1 MKLAFYINSSIS
13 TPAWLHGLVG
23 KMTHV
28 SMALTAATALCL
40 TTSCSGI
47 LDTDSELVEFEEDN
61 HIDTPQD
68 SVYSVMGI
76 IYNMQK
82 IADRTVILGEMRGDL
97 LTPTDHASAALKDVA
112 NFNIGTDNTYNAIAD
127 YFAVINNC
135 NFYLSHV
142 DSLLTIR
149 NKKVFADEV
158 AAVRTYRAWAY
169 LEAAKVYGS
178 LPLVTTPIVN
188 EHQAQEALKKQ
199 PSSLTDICNFFIDDL
214 KNLVNVDLPNYGTI
228 SGMSSQQFF
237 IPVRV
242 LLGDLCLWAGRYQE
256 AATYYH
262 DYLTRTGHEVPTG
275 TSRVAWASNS
285 NRFEN
290 VSNGYSSSVVST
302 DGGTSAECSSY
313 IPMETSAFDGIN
325 SDLKNIYNSTEL
337 NNYYYQVTPSEAM
350 RSLSARQVYCLEYHL
365 SDTKIDT
372 LYSPKEKLA
381 NPLYAGDLRLYANY
395 SHHVNK
401 QSSFSKYSSYR
412 QTLQKINSYGI
423 NLCRRQLIYL
433 HFAEAL
439 NRAGFPESAF
449 CILKYGLCND
459 NISKYISEKE
469 REAVGSLLDFN
480 SNVFTTANTQ
490 GIHSR
495 GCGDSPAN
503 AFYVLPEPATE
514 LASRADTV
522 AYQMPLVEDL
532 IVDEEALE
540 GSFEGQ
546 RFYDLMR
553 VALRRNDPNYLAD
566 PVSRRDGE
574 RNDALYQ
581 KLLNTTNWYLPK
593 Q

>member
-199 PSSLTDICNFFIDDL
+199 PSTLTDICNFFIDDL

-228 SGMSSQQFF
+228 SGMSL
-237 IPVRV
+237 PTV
-242 LLGDLCLWAGRYQE
+242 L
-256 AATYYH
+256 
-262 DYLTRTGHEVPTG
+262 
-275 TSRVAWASNS
+275 
-285 NRFEN
+285 
-290 VSNGYSSSVVST
+290 
-302 DGGTSAECSSY
+302 
-313 IPMETSAFDGIN
+313 
-325 SDLKNIYNSTEL
+325 
-337 NNYYYQVTPSEAM
+337 
-350 RSLSARQVYCLEYHL
+350 
-365 SDTKIDT
+365 
-372 LYSPKEKLA
+372 
-381 NPLYAGDLRLYANY
+381 
-395 SHHVNK
+395 
-401 QSSFSKYSSYR
+401 
-412 QTLQKINSYGI
+412 
-423 NLCRRQLIYL
+423 
-433 HFAEAL
+433 
-439 NRAGFPESAF
+439 
-449 CILKYGLCND
+449 
-459 NISKYISEKE
+459 
-469 REAVGSLLDFN
+469 
-480 SNVFTTANTQ
+480 
-490 GIHSR
+490 HSR
-495 GCGDSPAN
+495 KSATGRPLLVGRTVPGGCH
-503 AFYVLPEPATE
+503 
-514 LASRADTV
+514 
-522 AYQMPLVEDL
+522 
-532 IVDEEALE
+532 
-540 GSFEGQ
+540 
-546 RFYDLMR
+546 
-553 VALRRNDPNYLAD
+553 
-566 PVSRRDGE
+566 
-574 RNDALYQ
+574 
-581 KLLNTTNWYLPK
+581 LLS
-593 Q
+593 